1 MRLSPLDPL
10 IAQMHSGT
18 AMAQFFAGR
27 HDEAVVSAEK
37 AIREAPNWV
46 PAYLAAV
53 VSNAVVGRMEE
64 ARRIVTKLRELDPGH
79 CVTSLKNVYPLRRPE
94 DLAKFEA
101 GLRKAG
107 LPE

>member
-1 MRLSPLDPL
+1 
-10 IAQMHSGT
+10 
-18 AMAQFFAGR
+18 
-27 HDEAVVSAEK
+27 
-37 AIREAPNWV
+37 
-46 PAYLAAV
+46 
-53 VSNAVVGRMEE
+53 MEE